1 MRPDKV
7 DAGWVKKAAPAPAQE
22 SGERRRPRPGVK
34 REQGVKQEAG
44 QGVET
49 GTGAAA
55 TRLQTSGMITFQLTF
70 SSRLSKMCQATPRRS
85 CRSGTSS

>member
-22 SGERRRPRPGVK
+22 TGERRRPRPGVK
-34 REQGVKQEAG
+34 REQGVKEEAG

-49 GTGAAA
+49 GTGAVA
-55 TRLQTSGMITFQLTF
+55 TRIQASGIMITV
-70 SSRLSKMCQATPRRS
+70 
-85 CRSGTSS
+85 

>member
-1 MRPDKV
+1 MCRYRRCLEAGMRPDKV

-22 SGERRRPRPGVK
+22 SGERRRPRVK

-44 QGVET
+44 QGAET

-55 TRLQTSGMITFQLTF
+55 TRIQTSGMITF
-70 SSRLSKMCQATPRRS
+70 
-85 CRSGTSS
+85 

>member
-7 DAGWVKKAAPAPAQE
+7 DAGWVKKPAPAPAQE
-22 SGERRRPRPGVK
+22 SGERRRPRVK

-44 QGVET
+44 QGAET
-49 GTGAAA
+49 GTGAVA
-55 TRLQTSGMITFQLTF
+55 TRLQASGRITFQLTCT
-70 SSRLSKMCQATPRRS
+70 SRLSKMCQATPRRS